1 MINISRME
9 LECIVLPR
17 CITSNQVEDSK
28 WKGIIVNAE
37 VLKSLD
43 KNGSIYNYIKE
54 TYNYKLKMT
63 KTPGKV
69 PTHIRESEQTR
80 LAKIEWID

>member
-1 MINISRME
+1 
-9 LECIVLPR
+9 
-17 CITSNQVEDSK
+17 VEDSK